1 MCTGARQL
9 YGYMDAGVGLSL
21 VMKFAHARPF
31 AYPSHTLYCC
41 SMPKDLA
48 EQLRS
53 SFSKVDRAA
62 VSALPLS
69 AKEVAQAAGV
79 SSSSWEPAIRAAA
92 GCARSTGRPAGQQES
107 ASSVHPAQPSAEER
121 QQAAASAASYPVPRQ
136 GQVPPATLPQPCPE
150 EQHQAAEAAAAA
162 AAAAAADRM
171 AQLLMVRCI
180 CVSRCWSTLML
191 AETARFALR

>member
-1 MCTGARQL
+1 
-9 YGYMDAGVGLSL
+9 
-21 VMKFAHARPF
+21 MKFAHAKPF
-31 AYPSHTLYCC
+31 AYPTYMLYCC

-69 AKEVAQAAGV
+69 AKEVAQAEGV

-92 GCARSTGRPAGQQES
+92 GCARSTGRPAWQQES
-107 ASSVHPAQPSAEER
+107 ATSVQPAQPSPEER
-121 QQAAASAASYPVPRQ
+121 QQAAAAAAATHPAPQQ
-136 GQVPPATLPQPCPE
+136 GNVPPASPPQTSPE
-150 EQHQAAEAAAAA
+150 EQHQAAEAAV

-171 AQLLMVRCI
+171 AQLLMVRC
-180 CVSRCWSTLML
+180 M
-191 AETARFALR
+191 